1 MQRVFYFLSIFFISL
16 FVNAQVFNQA
26 ISDETQRVDSV
37 INLLVEYENFG
48 PKPTGSAALV
58 ETLEWIVNKYE
69 YYGYNPAIDT
79 FKVGSNESY
88 NIIIEKQGS
97 DLNQW
102 MIIGAHFDSVDESPG
117 ANDNGSGV
125 ITTLQIARIIKDLN
139 PKIGVRIIN
148 FGAEEQGF
156 IGSSHYVKNTLSSSD
171 SILLMLN
178 LDQLGG
184 TKGKDNSKIYC
195 EQDDDISPSSNNA
208 LSSLMTDTLSK
219 IISIYTNLN
228 PVISDAYSSD
238 YVPFENEGMVI
249 TGLYQE
255 SDYSDHYHS
264 STDLVSNMDVDATVE
279 VIKGALAAT
288 LYFSRMD
295 GFVSVN
301 EIVDYNYELIPNPA
315 NNYFTITNI
324 TSPVFVEIYGVQ
336 GNLIL
341 AKQVCPNDQ
350 IELFDLHSGL
360 YTVSISDKSK
370 DFRMHSKLIIA
381 R

>member
-1 MQRVFYFLSIFFISL
+1 MQRVFHFLNIFFISL

-26 ISDETQRVDSV
+26 IADETQRVDSV

-48 PKPTGSAALV
+48 PKPTGSPALV

-69 YYGYNPAIDT
+69 YYGYSPVIDT
-79 FKVGSNESY
+79 FKIGSNESY

-102 MIIGAHFDSVDESPG
+102 MIIGAHYDSVEESPG

-125 ITTLQIARIIKDLN
+125 ITTLQVARIIKDLN

-184 TKGKDNSKIYC
+184 TSGKDNSKIYC
-195 EQDDDISPSSNNA
+195 ERDNDINPLSNNV

-219 IISIYTNLN
+219 IISLYTDLI

-238 YVPFENEGMVI
+238 YVPFENEGMII

-264 STDLVSNMDVDATVE
+264 STDLVSNMDVDATLE

-301 EIVDYNYELIPNPA
+301 EIV
-315 NNYFTITNI
+315 
-324 TSPVFVEIYGVQ
+324 SQ
-336 GNLIL
+336 
-341 AKQVCPNDQ
+341 
-350 IELFDLHSGL
+350 
-360 YTVSISDKSK
+360 
-370 DFRMHSKLIIA
+370 
-381 R
+381 